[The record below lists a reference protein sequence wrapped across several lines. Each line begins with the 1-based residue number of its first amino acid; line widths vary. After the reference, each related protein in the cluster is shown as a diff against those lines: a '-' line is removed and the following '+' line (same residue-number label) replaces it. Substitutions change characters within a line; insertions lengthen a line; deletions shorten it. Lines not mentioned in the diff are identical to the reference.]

1 MGEADRKKQRE
12 KVKDRVIQQC
22 CLVWG
27 DCAVRV
33 TILLCQVSEGLE
45 DSERFRVRLKGH
57 PACCTSVGLVKTA
70 KKFSR

>member
-12 KVKDRVIQQC
+12 KVKDRFVVIQQC

-45 DSERFRVRLKGH
+45 DSEKV
-57 PACCTSVGLVKTA
+57 
-70 KKFSR
+70 